1 MTQLLSRPLI
11 LASASPR
18 RAELLRQLGIDFTVS
33 PAHVE
38 EPLPRPGEELLQ
50 WVRKAAEDKARASA
64 TGMTSAPRLILGA
77 DTVVVLPDSVDANA
91 PRFHG
96 SGADILGKPVD
107 AEDARRMLFKLSG
120 REHMVLSGFALI
132 AHPEGNI
139 VSEVVE
145 THVHF
150 RQLTRREIDDYV
162 ASGEPLDKA
171 GAYGI
176 QGRGAV
182 FITAIQGDY
191 YTVVGLPLSRLWA
204 KLMQWMV

>member
-1 MTQLLSRPLI
+1 MPQLLSRSLI

-38 EPLPRPGEELLQ
+38 EPLPRPGEDLLQ
-50 WVRKAAEDKARASA
+50 WVRKTAEDKARASA
-64 TGMTSAPRLILGA
+64 AEITSAPRLILGA

-91 PRFHG
+91 PRYHG
-96 SGADILGKPVD
+96 GGVDILGKPVD
-107 AEDARRMLFKLSG
+107 VEDARKMLYRLSG
-120 REHMVLSGFALI
+120 REHMVLSSFALI

-150 RQLTRREIDDYV
+150 RQLTRREIDEYV

-176 QGRGAV
+176 QGHGAV
-182 FITAIQGDY
+182 FITGIQGDY

-204 KLMQWMV
+204 KLMHWMV